1 MKIQVLIFAFASF
14 LFSCKNDINLDSNS
28 IGQQL
33 TLALPIEENDQMVI
47 CYDIITSQHVDARSP
62 SDTGNLSFTDKV
74 FRAPE
79 FSGAHV
85 EMIVRENGEI
95 DANIQMEQF
104 SEMPVYPENRLN
116 NNSLPAEKAI
126 DRIELRGTG
135 VDCYNSNGE
144 VIGSGS
150 MDPITLG
157 IIESTDNLQ
166 EALSFSQAEQDMI
179 AQSFEDAGMS
189 MQPTELDGV
198 YLYEQL
204 LDNGESV
211 KLLFDMERGLQL
223 AQASYKPNGELDSK
237 SNMHY
242 DQTDD
247 GKQIVTGH
255 RFVTYMESPSSGTEL
270 AIIRRSKIFNFQ
282 MQNK

>member
-1 MKIQVLIFAFASF
+1 MKKIIGLFIFSTI
-14 LFSCKNDINLDSNS
+14 LFSCKNDINLGNS
-28 IGQQL
+28 LSGDQMA
-33 TLALPIEENDQMVI
+33 LALPYQENDQLAI
-47 CYDIITSQHVDARSP
+47 CYDIITSQHVEARYL
-62 SDTGNLSFTDKV
+62 SDTANLSFTDKV

-95 DANIQMEQF
+95 DANIQMKQF
-104 SEMPVYPENRLN
+104 EEMPIYPENRLN
-116 NNSLPAEKAI
+116 NNSLPEDKAI
-126 DRIELRGTG
+126 DRIELRGSE

-157 IIESTDNLQ
+157 IIESTENLQ
-166 EALSFSQAEQDMI
+166 EALSYSEAEQEMI
-179 AQSFEDAGMS
+179 VQAFEDAGMN
-189 MQPTELDGV
+189 MQSTELDGV

-204 LDNGESV
+204 FDNGESM

-223 AQASYKPNGELDSK
+223 AQASYKSNGELDSK
-237 SNMHY
+237 SNMYY

-255 RFVTYMESPSSGTEL
+255 RFVTYLESPSSGTEL
-270 AIIRRSKIFNFQ
+270 AITRRSKIFNFQ
-282 MQNK
+282 MQNQ

>member
-1 MKIQVLIFAFASF
+1 MKTIFSLLVFFIA
-14 LFSCKNDINLDSNS
+14 LLSCKDDINLSDSLS
-28 IGQQL
+28 GDPMV
-33 TLALPIEENDQMVI
+33 LALPLQESDQLVI
-47 CYDIITSQHVDARSP
+47 CYDIITSQHVEARNP

-74 FRAPE
+74 FRTPE

-95 DANIQMEQF
+95 DANFQMEQF
-104 SEMPVYPENRLN
+104 SEMPSYPENRLN
-116 NNSLPAEKAI
+116 NNSLPADKAI
-126 DRIELRGTG
+126 DRIELRGSG

-157 IIESTDNLQ
+157 IIESTENLQ
-166 EALSFSQAEQDMI
+166 DALSFSQSEQEMI
-179 AQSFEDAGMS
+179 VQAFEDAGMS

-211 KLLFDMERGLQL
+211 KVLFDMERGLQL
-223 AQASYKPNGELDSK
+223 AQASYKTNGEIDSK
-237 SNMHY
+237 TNMYY
-242 DQTDD
+242 DETDD
-247 GKQIVTGH
+247 GKKIVTGH
-255 RFVTYMESPSSGTEL
+255 RFVTYMESPSSCTEL
-270 AIIRRSKIFNFQ
+270 AITRRSKIFNFQ
-282 MQNK
+282 MQN

>member
-1 MKIQVLIFAFASF
+1 MKVQVLLFFFMLSF
-14 LFSCKNDINLDSNS
+14 VSCKNDIDLNNNLVGDQM
-28 IGQQL
+28 I
-33 TLALPIEENDQMVI
+33 LALPIQEDDQLAI
-47 CYDIITSQHVDARSP
+47 CYDIITSQYVEARNP

-74 FRAPE
+74 FRTPE

-104 SEMPVYPENRLN
+104 AEMPSYPENRLN
-116 NNSLPAEKAI
+116 NNSLPADKAI
-126 DRIELRGTG
+126 DRIELRGSG

-157 IIESTDNLQ
+157 IIESTENLQ
-166 EALSFSQAEQDMI
+166 DALSFSESEQEMI
-179 AQSFEDAGMS
+179 AQAFEDAGMN
-189 MQPTELDGV
+189 MQSTEVEGV

-223 AQASYKPNGELDSK
+223 GQASYKSNGELDSK
-237 SNMHY
+237 SNMYY

-255 RFVTYMESPSSGTEL
+255 RFVTYMESPSSGVEL

-282 MQNK
+282 MQN